1 MTRPN
6 IFFLTIDSLRAD
18 KMYGSPKTSVT
29 PNLDSIMKNSIY
41 FSQAISSADQ
51 TGTSLA
57 SIFTAQFPISTGLTH
72 FNFTSKTE
80 TYFDIFKQNGYYTS
94 GFFPDHGFFKN
105 LTENF
110 DDKTLYVYDKIEN
123 IETLKK
129 YAIDLS

>member
-72 FNFTSKTE
+72 FNFTSKT
-80 TYFDIFKQNGYYTS
+80 TS
-94 GFFPDHGFFKN
+94 LAASFISAAQTCFWEFL
-105 LTENF
+105 LT
-110 DDKTLYVYDKIEN
+110 
-123 IETLKK
+123 
-129 YAIDLS
+129 

>member
-1 MTRPN
+1 MTRQN

-105 LTENF
+105 FALYYFNISTTNF
-110 DDKTLYVYDKIEN
+110 ALAAFTKWLQLWWVK
-123 IETLKK
+123 
-129 YAIDLS
+129 